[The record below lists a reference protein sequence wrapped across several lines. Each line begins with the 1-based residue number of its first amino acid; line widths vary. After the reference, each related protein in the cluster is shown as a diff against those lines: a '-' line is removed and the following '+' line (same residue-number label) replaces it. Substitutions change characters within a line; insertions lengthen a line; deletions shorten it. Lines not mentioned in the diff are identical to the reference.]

1 MDAALRLHAS
11 IEKELSEFV
20 LDRNDLEETLPPLR
34 RRDDDYDE
42 IERCIKNL
50 AIRPGYSATG
60 CSNHAF
66 SAEKEENLEH
76 EQSMS

>member
-1 MDAALRLHAS
+1 MRLHAS

-42 IERCIKNL
+42 IERCIKKSRHSPRVL
-50 AIRPGYSATG
+50 GDWLQQS
-60 CSNHAF
+60 CS
-66 SAEKEENLEH
+66 LC
-76 EQSMS
+76 